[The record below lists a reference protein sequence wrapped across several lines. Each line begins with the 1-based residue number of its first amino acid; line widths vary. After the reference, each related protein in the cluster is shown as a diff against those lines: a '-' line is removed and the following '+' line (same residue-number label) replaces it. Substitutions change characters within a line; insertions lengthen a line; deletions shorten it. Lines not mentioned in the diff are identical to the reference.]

1 MKLIFATQNKNKA
14 SEIKAVLP
22 TGIDLL
28 TLSDLGNP
36 IDIPE
41 TEQTIEGNAILKAR
55 FVHEHYATS
64 CFADDTG
71 LEIEALNNLP
81 GVYSAR
87 YAGLEKNDEANMN
100 KVLFELEGVLDRKAR
115 FKTVIALII
124 DNKLTCFEGIIE
136 GKIATEKKGNNGF
149 GYDPIFIPN
158 GYDKT
163 FAEMTLIEKNRL
175 SHRAIATK
183 KMIDYLHQ
191 NFDQTNL

>member
-22 TGIDLL
+22 TGIELL
-28 TLSDLGNP
+28 TLSDLGNS

-55 FVHEHYATS
+55 FVHEYYVTP

-87 YAGLEKNDEANMN
+87 YAGLEKNDEANMI
-100 KVLFELEGVLDRKAR
+100 KVLNELEGEKERKAR

-124 DNKLTCFEGIIE
+124 DNKLRCFEGIIE

-163 FAEMTLIEKNRL
+163 FAEMTLIEKNKL
-175 SHRAIATK
+175 SHRALATK

-191 NFDQTNL
+191 NFNQTNL